1 MKRRRRRGLS
11 FGSVVMIVLTVAVL
25 AGFGTMIPRFTG
37 SESFDQNAAQLAVAL
52 DQTIVNF
59 SSNLGAIA
67 SQKETTPPAPLW
79 ATATPMPTAT
89 PVPTAVP
96 KASFRLC
103 ATGMLNWSAS
113 IQKSV
118 QTDSGYQY
126 ADVLSPLLSQL
137 NADVTVATLRN
148 SLIADEK
155 ISDGNADASLAAALF
170 QSGFRAL
177 NLGHLNTLDYGLDDL
192 WKTQS
197 TLTDAGVLPFGAYPS
212 AQRRSTLTLTNAGGV
227 KLALLSY
234 QSGVSSE
241 GRKAVS
247 ADDRAYAVGELE
259 LSVIQEEI
267 AAARNAGAQVV
278 LVSLCWGKEN
288 ATKPTNEQ
296 KELAQAIADAGA
308 DILLGV
314 NPKAVQTVEI
324 LTADRGDGRYHPV
337 LCAYSLGS
345 LLTSERQQR
354 TNLAGVLLH
363 ATVEYDPATDTVVFD
378 GLTYTP
384 TYNWRTK
391 ENGVYRY
398 RVYPSNLVEYPADVN
413 KDQLNIMAKCRK
425 IIQDVMAD
433 SGFTEQ

>member
-1 MKRRRRRGLS
+1 MKKRRRRGLS
-11 FGSVVMIVLTVAVL
+11 FGSVVMLIVTAAVL
-25 AGFGTMIPRFTG
+25 AGFGTLLPRFSG
-37 SESFDQNAAQLAVAL
+37 GSFDQNAAQLAVAL

-59 SSNLGAIA
+59 SSNLSSIA
-67 SQKETTPPAPLW
+67 AQNETNPPAPFW
-79 ATATPMPTAT
+79 ATAT
-89 PVPTAVP
+89 PVPTATPAPTPVP
-96 KASFRLC
+96 KVSFRLC
-103 ATGMLNWSAS
+103 ATGMLQWSGF

-118 QTDSGYQY
+118 QTDEGYQY
-126 ADVLSPLLSQL
+126 ADVLTPLLSQL
-137 NADVTVATLRN
+137 NANVTVATLRN
-148 SLIADEK
+148 SMIASEK

-177 NLGHLNTLDYGLDDL
+177 NLGHLNTLDYGLDGL

-197 TLTDAGVLPFGAYPS
+197 ALTDVGILPFGAYPS
-212 AQRRSTLTLTNAGGV
+212 AQRRSTLTLTNANGV

-259 LSVIQEEI
+259 LSVMQEEI
-267 AAARNAGAQVV
+267 AAARKAGAQVV
-278 LVSLCWGKEN
+278 LVSLCWGKEG
-288 ATKPTNEQ
+288 ATKPTNDQ
-296 KELAQAIADAGA
+296 KEMAQALADAGA
-308 DILLGV
+308 DILLGI
-314 NPKAVQTVEI
+314 NPKAVQTVEF

-345 LLTSERQQR
+345 LLTSDRQQR
-354 TNLAGVLLH
+354 SNLAGVLLH
-363 ATVEYDPATDTVVFD
+363 ATVEYDPATDTVAFD

-391 ENGVYRY
+391 ENGAYRY
-398 RVYPSNLVEYPADVN
+398 RVYPSNLDEYPEDVN
-413 KDQLNIMAKCRK
+413 KDQLNIMAKCRTL
-425 IIQDVMAD
+425 IQGVMAD

>member
-177 NLGHLNTLDYGLDDL
+177 NLGHLNTLDYGLDGL

-267 AAARNAGAQVV
+267 TAARNAGAQVV

-296 KELAQAIADAGA
+296 KELAQAIAD
-308 DILLGV
+308 
-314 NPKAVQTVEI
+314 
-324 LTADRGDGRYHPV
+324 RSDGRYHPV

-363 ATVEYDPATDTVVFD
+363 ATVEYDPATDTVAFD

>member
-1 MKRRRRRGLS
+1 MKKRRRRGLS
-11 FGSVVMIVLTVAVL
+11 FGSVVMLIVTAAVL
-25 AGFGTMIPRFTG
+25 AGFGTLIPRFSG
-37 SESFDQNAAQLAVAL
+37 GGSFDQNAAQLAVAL

-59 SSNLGAIA
+59 SSNLSSITA
-67 SQKETTPPAPLW
+67 QKETNPPAPLW
-79 ATATPMPTAT
+79 ATATPVPTAT
-89 PVPTAVP
+89 PSPTAVP
-96 KASFRLC
+96 KVSFRLC
-103 ATGMLNWSAS
+103 AGGILHWSGS

-118 QTDSGYQY
+118 QTDAGYQY
-126 ADVLSPLLSQL
+126 ADVLAPLLSQL

-148 SLIADEK
+148 SLVASEK
-155 ISDGNADASLAAALF
+155 ISDGNADVSLAAALF

-177 NLGHLNTLDYGLDDL
+177 NLGHLNTLDYGLDGL
-192 WKTQS
+192 WRTQS
-197 TLTDAGVLPFGAYPS
+197 ALTDAGILPFGAYPS
-212 AQRRSTLTLTNAGGV
+212 AQRRSTLTLTNANGV

-259 LSVIQEEI
+259 LSVMQEEI
-267 AAARNAGAQVV
+267 AAARKAGAQVV
-278 LVSLCWGKEN
+278 LVSLCWGKEG
-288 ATKPTNEQ
+288 ATKPTNDQ
-296 KELAQAIADAGA
+296 KEMAQALADAGA

-345 LLTSERQQR
+345 LLTSDRQQR
-354 TNLAGVLLH
+354 SNLAGVLLH
-363 ATVEYDPATDTVVFD
+363 TTVEYDPATDTVAFD

-391 ENGVYRY
+391 ENGSYRY
-398 RVYPSNLVEYPADVN
+398 RVYPANLTEYPADVN

-425 IIQDVMAD
+425 IIQDVMD
-433 SGFTEQ
+433 GSGFTEQ

>member
-1 MKRRRRRGLS
+1 MKKRRRRGLS
-11 FGSVVMIVLTVAVL
+11 FGSVVMLIVTAAVL
-25 AGFGTMIPRFTG
+25 AGFGALLPRFSG
-37 SESFDQNAAQLAVAL
+37 GSFDQNAAQLAVAL

-59 SSNLGAIA
+59 SSNLSSIA
-67 SQKETTPPAPLW
+67 AQNETNPPAPFW
-79 ATATPMPTAT
+79 ATAT
-89 PVPTAVP
+89 PVPTATPAPTAVP
-96 KASFRLC
+96 KVSFRLC
-103 ATGMLNWSAS
+103 ATGMLQWSGS

-118 QTDSGYQY
+118 QTDEGYQY
-126 ADVLSPLLSQL
+126 ADVLTPLLSQL

-148 SLIADEK
+148 SMIASEK

-177 NLGHLNTLDYGLDDL
+177 NLGHLNTLDYGLDGL
-192 WKTQS
+192 WRTQS
-197 TLTDAGVLPFGAYPS
+197 ALTDAGILPFGAYPS
-212 AQRRSTLTLTNAGGV
+212 AQRRSSLTLTNANGV

-259 LSVIQEEI
+259 LSVMQEEI
-267 AAARNAGAQVV
+267 AAVRKAGAQVV
-278 LVSLCWGKEN
+278 LVSLCWGKEG
-288 ATKPTNEQ
+288 ATKPTNDQ
-296 KELAQAIADAGA
+296 KEMAQALADAGV
-308 DILLGV
+308 DILLGI
-314 NPKAVQTVEI
+314 NPKAVQTVEF

-345 LLTSERQQR
+345 LLTSDRQQR
-354 TNLAGVLLH
+354 SNLAGVLLH
-363 ATVEYDPATDTVVFD
+363 ATVEYDPATDTVAFD

-391 ENGVYRY
+391 ENGAYRY
-398 RVYPSNLVEYPADVN
+398 RVYPSNLDEYPEDVN
-413 KDQLNIMAKCRK
+413 KDQLNIMAKCRTL
-425 IIQDVMAD
+425 IQGVMAD

>member
-1 MKRRRRRGLS
+1 MKKRRRRGLS
-11 FGSVVMIVLTVAVL
+11 FGSVVMLIVTAAVL
-25 AGFGTMIPRFTG
+25 AGFGTLIPRFSG
-37 SESFDQNAAQLAVAL
+37 GGSFDQNAAQLAVAL

-59 SSNLGAIA
+59 SSNLSSITA
-67 SQKETTPPAPLW
+67 QKETNPPAPLW
-79 ATATPMPTAT
+79 ATATPVPTAT
-89 PVPTAVP
+89 PSPTAVP
-96 KASFRLC
+96 KVSFRLC
-103 ATGMLNWSAS
+103 AGGILHWSGS

-118 QTDSGYQY
+118 QTDAGYQY
-126 ADVLSPLLSQL
+126 ADVLAPLLSQL

-148 SLIADEK
+148 SLVASEK
-155 ISDGNADASLAAALF
+155 ISDGNADVSLAAALF

-177 NLGHLNTLDYGLDDL
+177 NLGHLNTLDYGLDGL

-197 TLTDAGVLPFGAYPS
+197 ALSDAGILPFGAYPS
-212 AQRRSTLTLTNAGGV
+212 AQRRSTLTLTNANGV

-247 ADDRAYAVGELE
+247 ADDRAYAVGELD

-267 AAARNAGAQVV
+267 AAARKAGAQVV
-278 LVSLCWGKEN
+278 LVSLCWGKES
-288 ATKPTNEQ
+288 ASKPTNDQ
-296 KELAQAIADAGA
+296 KELAQSIADAGA

-324 LTADRGDGRYHPV
+324 LTADRGDDRYHPV

-345 LLTSERQQR
+345 LLTSDRQQR
-354 TNLAGVLLH
+354 SNLAGVLLH
-363 ATVEYDPATDTVVFD
+363 TTVEYDPATDTVAFD

-391 ENGVYRY
+391 ENGSYRY
-398 RVYPSNLVEYPADVN
+398 RVYPANLTEYPADVN

-425 IIQDVMAD
+425 IIQDVMD
-433 SGFTEQ
+433 GSGFTEQ

>member
-1 MKRRRRRGLS
+1 M
-11 FGSVVMIVLTVAVL
+11 
-25 AGFGTMIPRFTG
+25 
-37 SESFDQNAAQLAVAL
+37 
-52 DQTIVNF
+52 
-59 SSNLGAIA
+59 
-67 SQKETTPPAPLW
+67 
-79 ATATPMPTAT
+79 
-89 PVPTAVP
+89 
-96 KASFRLC
+96 
-103 ATGMLNWSAS
+103 
-113 IQKSV
+113 
-118 QTDSGYQY
+118 
-126 ADVLSPLLSQL
+126 
-137 NADVTVATLRN
+137 
-148 SLIADEK
+148 
-155 ISDGNADASLAAALF
+155 
-170 QSGFRAL
+170 
-177 NLGHLNTLDYGLDDL
+177 
-192 WKTQS
+192 
-197 TLTDAGVLPFGAYPS
+197 
-212 AQRRSTLTLTNAGGV
+212 
-227 KLALLSY
+227 
-234 QSGVSSE
+234 
-241 GRKAVS
+241 S

-267 AAARNAGAQVV
+267 TAARNAGAQVV
-278 LVSLCWGKEN
+278 LVSLCWGKES

-363 ATVEYDPATDTVVFD
+363 ATVEYDPATDTVAFD

-398 RVYPSNLVEYPADVN
+398 RVYPSNLAEYPADVN

>member
-103 ATGMLNWSAS
+103 ATGTLNWSAS
-113 IQKSV
+113 IQKSA

-177 NLGHLNTLDYGLDDL
+177 NLGHLNTLDYGLDGL

-267 AAARNAGAQVV
+267 TAARNAGAQVV

-324 LTADRGDGRYHPV
+324 LTADRGDGRYHPE

-345 LLTSERQQR
+345 LLTSERQPR
-354 TNLAGVLLH
+354 HRHRGLRRADLH
-363 ATVEYDPATDTVVFD
+363 AYLQLAHQGKRRLPLPGLPQQSGRISGGREQGSAEHHGQVPEDHSGRD
-378 GLTYTP
+378 G
-384 TYNWRTK
+384 RQ
-391 ENGVYRY
+391 
-398 RVYPSNLVEYPADVN
+398 RVYGAMILY
-413 KDQLNIMAKCRK
+413 
-425 IIQDVMAD
+425 
-433 SGFTEQ
+433 

>member
-177 NLGHLNTLDYGLDDL
+177 NLGHLNTLDYGLDGL
-192 WKTQS
+192 WKTQN

-241 GRKAVS
+241 GRKACLPMT
-247 ADDRAYAVGELE
+247 G
-259 LSVIQEEI
+259 
-267 AAARNAGAQVV
+267 
-278 LVSLCWGKEN
+278 
-288 ATKPTNEQ
+288 PT
-296 KELAQAIADAGA
+296 
-308 DILLGV
+308 
-314 NPKAVQTVEI
+314 P
-324 LTADRGDGRYHPV
+324 
-337 LCAYSLGS
+337 
-345 LLTSERQQR
+345 
-354 TNLAGVLLH
+354 
-363 ATVEYDPATDTVVFD
+363 
-378 GLTYTP
+378 
-384 TYNWRTK
+384 
-391 ENGVYRY
+391 
-398 RVYPSNLVEYPADVN
+398 
-413 KDQLNIMAKCRK
+413 
-425 IIQDVMAD
+425 
-433 SGFTEQ
+433 